1 MKRKLYL
8 TAIALIALVAC
19 NDRLSTEEEIP
30 EGYAKLSLSFKGGE
44 TKSVGTSNENRIANV
59 QIFAFDDTGKLEVYK
74 QEKYKNQ
81 TVLSSTSSYIFITPG
96 SKKIVTIANAPD
108 LTVETY
114 EELKGKTSYLADNGT
129 SALVMVGEAEADV
142 EEGGTNEVSIPIIR
156 IASRIRITSITN
168 NLNKH
173 FNMYTLTITNVYL
186 INAVGSTGYF
196 EDQEPE
202 NWYNMMKWE
211 NKDDNVSRFLIKNSS
226 FSSTTINNSSDLS
239 SYPLYTYPNDTETNS
254 YDQETWCP
262 RYTRLVVEASLNQS
276 TYYYPISIPNIE
288 RNTAYDIELT
298 ITRPGSLL
306 PDVPVDDEI
315 MDVNITINDW
325 NDDIINETI

>member
-8 TAIALIALVAC
+8 AAIALIALVAC
-19 NDRLSTEEEIP
+19 NDRLSTKEEIP
-30 EGYAKLSLSFKGGE
+30 EGYAKLSLSFKGSE
-44 TKSVGTSNENRIANV
+44 TKSVGTSKENRIANV

-74 QEKYKNQ
+74 QEKY
-81 TVLSSTSSYIFITPG
+81 TIETLSSTSSYIIITPG

-108 LTVETY
+108 LIVETY

-129 SALVMVGEAEADV
+129 NKLVMVGEAEVDV

-173 FNMYTLTITNVYL
+173 FNMYTLTINNVYL

-202 NWYNMMKWE
+202 SWYNMMKWE
-211 NKDDNVSRFLIKNSS
+211 DDNTCRFLLRNSG
-226 FSSTTINNSSDLS
+226 FSSTTINNSSDFSL
-239 SYPLYTYPNDTETNS
+239 YPLYTYPNDTETNS

-262 RYTRLVVEASLNQS
+262 RYTRLVIEAYVGSDM
-276 TYYYPISIPNIE
+276 YYYPISIPNIE